1 MVNVTILPYNVTNSA
16 KPGEK
21 LSDII
26 RSAGISFE
34 MPCNGNG
41 TCGKCTVHIHNFN
54 SLTED
59 IHSARSPL
67 SSSQKKV
74 SEVLACQTFI
84 TDDITVELSTKDG
97 KESLTIIDT
106 GFCRPISLE
115 PDIRKIFNNETNS
128 TAIFSGS
135 ALLTKEEMDTTK
147 EIYGVVIDIGTTTL
161 VVSLCDIRN
170 GKTVA
175 KASSLNP
182 QSLHA
187 HDVLTRISIAS
198 EEHGLTTLHNLLID
212 ELNRLIGVIA
222 KEKAVSVYRI
232 YEVVISGNTCMLHLA
247 TKTNPYSLGF
257 YPFTNAMEGTHR
269 LWAKQIGLNVN
280 PEGIIYLPSTISAFV
295 GADITSGILA
305 TDLHNLKGCILFI
318 DIGTNGE
325 MVLAKNGQLA
335 ATSTAA
341 GPAFECMNITS
352 GMRAQAGAIERVTI
366 NEHGELTL
374 TVIGNVEP
382 TGICGS
388 GLLDAVAELVRTSII
403 APSGRFTTA
412 PNFKGPKMLV
422 KRLEQIDKK
431 TVFRLSDQV
440 ILSQKDIR
448 QVQLAKAAI
457 RTGINLLLSH
467 LEVPVSQIDSVYIAG
482 SFGFHLSEDSL
493 FHTGLI
499 PPVFRGKIKF
509 IGNTSLS
516 GGTAFLLNRSLR
528 IELQSAVKQIASV
541 DLSGKK
547 DFQDEFIKNISFGV
561 FE

>member
-1 MVNVTILPYNVTNSA
+1 MVNVTILPYNITNSV
-16 KPGEK
+16 KPGEM

-41 TCGKCTVHIHNFN
+41 TCGKCTVHIQN
-54 SLTED
+54 SNILTED
-59 IHSARSPL
+59 IHSDRAPL
-67 SSSQKKV
+67 SSSQKKDNK
-74 SEVLACQTFI
+74 VLACQTFI
-84 TDDITVELSTKDG
+84 TDDVTVELSTKDG

-115 PDIRKIFNNETNS
+115 PGIRKVFNADTNN
-128 TAIFSGS
+128 TAVFSGS
-135 ALLTKEEMDTTK
+135 ELLTEEEMDTTK

-161 VVSLCDIRN
+161 VVSLCDIRI

-182 QSLHA
+182 QSLYS

-198 EEHGLTTLHNLLID
+198 EERGLTTLHNLLID
-212 ELNRLIGVIA
+212 ELNRLIGVIT
-222 KEKAVSVYRI
+222 KEKAVSVDRI

-257 YPFTNAMEGTHR
+257 YPFTNAMEGFHR

-280 PEGIIYLPSTISAFV
+280 PEGIIYLPPTISAFV

-305 TDLHNLKGCILFI
+305 TDLHNRKECILFI

-352 GMRAQAGAIERVTI
+352 GMRAQAGAIERVAI
-366 NEHGELTL
+366 NDLGDLVL
-374 TVIGNVEP
+374 SVIGNVEP
-382 TGICGS
+382 KGVCGS
-388 GLLDAVAELVRTSII
+388 GLLDAVAELVRTGII
-403 APSGRFTTA
+403 EPSGRFTA
-412 PNFKGPKMLV
+412 ASNFKGHKMLV
-422 KRLEQIDKK
+422 ERVEQIDKK

-467 LEVPVSQIDSVYIAG
+467 LEVPVSQIDSVFIAG

-499 PPVFRGKIKF
+499 PPSFRGKIKF

-547 DFQDEFIKNISFGV
+547 DFQDEFIKNISFGE
-561 FE
+561 FL